1 MKNIL
6 IILGLLICGITY
18 SQQSRPS
25 KPKNYID
32 FHTFNAYGGH
42 AIFLDDSTL
51 LLTRFSSSSRY
62 SSYSTFEEYK
72 RIYDEER
79 YVSYTPKDV
88 IKLKEMFVKA
98 NELSGYAFG
107 NDITTPFQKSLG
119 YINGYEHTFSYVG
132 NSLGTFTIYATIKYE
147 YRKGRYNTYE
157 MEISDKIFDSYYQY
171 HYDLKQYKIQLKE
184 FNEKTE
190 RDLELI
196 NKIK

>member
-18 SQQSRPS
+18 SQQSKPS
-25 KPKNYID
+25 KPINYIKFRTVFLD
-32 FHTFNAYGGH
+32 CH

-51 LLTRFSSSSRY
+51 ILSRRFSSDRGAYSYERY
-62 SSYSTFEEYK
+62 KDMTDDQY
-72 RIYDEER
+72 

-88 IKLKEMFVKA
+88 IKLKEMFVNA
-98 NELSGYAFG
+98 NELGGYAFK
-107 NDITTPFQKSLG
+107 NNITTAFQKSLG
-119 YINGYEHTFSYVG
+119 YINENEYTFSYIG
-132 NSLGTFTIYATIKYE
+132 NNPSSFFIYAIVKY
-147 YRKGRYNTYE
+147 GRNKSYQLV
-157 MEISDKIFDSYYQY
+157 ISNEIFDPYYQY
-171 HYDLKQYKIQLKE
+171 YYDLKQYKIQLKE